1 MERKEE
7 IKMKVRTLIASLLFL
22 LPTLAMADE
31 KGKVRFNAGFKAGFQ
46 AVTYNDPEFE
56 IEGYEFDHNNIQSNK
71 IGYAISPFARISKS
85 KFYLQTEV
93 TFGITNH
100 SFDFKDQQPPAD
112 GNNAS
117 NCIVYDLR
125 TYCIQVP
132 ILFGFNFVEHE
143 RYGMSIFT
151 GPRTKFIFPSMSD
164 QNFKHFRYR
173 HLEEVLNDKTYYWEF
188 GLGIKISRV
197 FLDITFDV
205 GINKASR
212 HIISHDDGKIFNS
225 SRRDNILSFS
235 VGFLF

>member
-1 MERKEE
+1 MMMRRSAFVA
-7 IKMKVRTLIASLLFL
+7 IIISLFTGIAVAQNNSQCKLNY
-22 LPTLAMADE
+22 
-31 KGKVRFNAGFKAGFQ
+31 GIKAGFQ
-46 AVTYNDPEFE
+46 AVTYNHTNFNID
-56 IEGYEFDHNNIQSNK
+56 GYNFNDNTIQSNK

-212 HIISHDDGKIFNS
+212 HIISHDDGKIFKS